1 MGNMEFVGEH
11 LKKSRLKKKINLKTV
26 AEELNIQLDL
36 LKRIENNDFSDH
48 LDLVYLIGYIRAY
61 AKLLG
66 LNDNEVVKQF
76 KDQNLIDE
84 EDLIEEVPK
93 PLERSNFYFATKTF
107 SVFSIILIS
116 FGFYFLFIKTNDMY
130 PNYSMLPNLSESL
143 ESEIE
148 EIEIQSAL
156 KNVNKINSEV
166 SKKETLTLT
175 QTDIDF
181 NDNLS
186 VNEGSVIASIPDNEL
201 FEFDNI
207 ITLKFLN
214 PTWIQLRNKENQIV
228 FSRLMSEDEEYAY
241 SVADNLTLTTGNAG
255 NIFVLING
263 NARGKVG
270 KKGEVMD
277 SLIIS
282 SDFNN

>member
-1 MGNMEFVGEH
+1 MEFVGEH
-11 LKKSRLKKKINLKTV
+11 LKKSRLKKKIDLKFV

-36 LKRIENNDFSDH
+36 LKRIENNDFSDD

-61 AKLLG
+61 AKFLG
-66 LNDNEVVKQF
+66 LNDYEVVKQF
-76 KDQNLIDE
+76 KDQNLIDK
-84 EDLIEEVPK
+84 EDLIDELPK

-130 PNYSMLPNLSESL
+130 PNYSILPDLPESL

-156 KNVNKINSEV
+156 KNVKKINSED
-166 SKKETLTLT
+166 SKKEILTST
-175 QTDIDF
+175 SIDIVF
-181 NDNLS
+181 NDNLFI
-186 VNEGSVIASIPDNEL
+186 NEGSVIASTPKNEPA
-201 FEFDNI
+201 ESNYI

-214 PTWIQLRNKENQIV
+214 QTWIQLRNEQNQIV
-228 FSRLMSEDEEYAY
+228 FSKLMSSDDEYLY
-241 SVADNLTLTTGNAG
+241 SVADNFTLTTGNAG
-255 NIFVLING
+255 NILVLING
-263 NARGKVG
+263 NARGKIG
-270 KKGEVMD
+270 EKGEVID
-277 SLIIS
+277 SLVIS

>member
-1 MGNMEFVGEH
+1 MEFVGEH
-11 LKKSRLKKKINLKTV
+11 LKKSRLKKKIDLKFV
-26 AEELNIQLDL
+26 AEELNIQSTL

-61 AKLLG
+61 AKFLG

-76 KDQNLIDE
+76 KDQNLIDK
-84 EDLIEEVPK
+84 EDLIDELPK

-130 PNYSMLPNLSESL
+130 PNYSILPDLPESL

-156 KNVNKINSEV
+156 KNVKKINSED
-166 SKKETLTLT
+166 SKKEILTST
-175 QTDIDF
+175 SIDIVF
-181 NDNLS
+181 NDN
-186 VNEGSVIASIPDNEL
+186 VFINEGSVIASTPKNEPA
-201 FEFDNI
+201 ESNNI

-214 PTWIQLRNKENQIV
+214 QTWIQLRNKQNQIV
-228 FSRLMSEDEEYAY
+228 FSKLMSSDEEYLY
-241 SVADNLTLTTGNAG
+241 SVADNFTLTTGNAG
-255 NIFVLING
+255 NILVLING
-263 NARGKVG
+263 NARGKIG
-270 KKGEVMD
+270 KKGEVID
-277 SLIIS
+277 SLVIS